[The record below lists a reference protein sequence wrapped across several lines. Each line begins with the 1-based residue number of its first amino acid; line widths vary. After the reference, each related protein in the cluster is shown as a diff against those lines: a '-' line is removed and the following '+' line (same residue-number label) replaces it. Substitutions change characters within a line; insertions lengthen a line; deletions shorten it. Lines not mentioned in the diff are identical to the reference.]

1 MAKKT
6 QLSQFEKTLATRSQK
21 LLSLLIQ
28 KNRAY
33 GNSFDVAPQQL
44 RILFPNGIKPD
55 QYEAVLYITRVLD
68 KLMRIATDNDAFGE
82 DPSQDIAGYSQ
93 LRAAIQSLKKPRK
106 KAVKRKTRVKKIL
119 LFNELARRQKKKK
132 K

>member
-1 MAKKT
+1 MTKKAR
-6 QLSQFEKTLATRSQK
+6 SSFEK
-21 LLSLLIQ
+21 LLSTRSKKLLDLLIE

-44 RILFPNGIKPD
+44 RILFPRGIKPE

-93 LRAAIQSLKKPRK
+93 LRAAIQSLKLKGKRKAKTKIKIKRK
-106 KAVKRKTRVKKIL
+106 K
-119 LFNELARRQKKKK
+119 
-132 K
+132 